1 MLHQLLKASVKVVF
15 KSGPTP
21 ASFLFFRCFRH
32 NFYRKTA
39 VFSRIWTQIVKYKAN
54 MMTTRPPPRPED
66 LSDMVKKI
74 HYRFQEVQHEQ
85 RPVSQVPLVDQ
96 YSSQQLSGQKDKF
109 AKLPWVVE
117 PSVCR
122 KCTKFAR
129 IIAKRFGI
137 QPRSIRHRPANV
149 VRNDWLRDQQRRKF
163 WRANQPARGCG
174 HDHEESLRYAAKKVI

>member
-1 MLHQLLKASVKVVF
+1 MDQPQPLFCFFVVF
-15 KSGPTP
+15 VTIFTEKLQSSAGFELRSSNIRRTCRPLDHHCGPIIC
-21 ASFLFFRCFRH
+21 L
-32 NFYRKTA
+32 
-39 VFSRIWTQIVKYKAN
+39 IW
-54 MMTTRPPPRPED
+54 
-66 LSDMVKKI
+66 LKKI
-74 HYRFQEVQHEQ
+74 HYWFQEVQHEQ